1 MHNNRSASSQQHRV
15 QRHASATDAIGFFNL
30 LTSPELLDTLESSL
44 PEHRERLFPPTETLS
59 MFLAQALK
67 PDRSCQ
73 SIVNDTAVKR
83 QFHGLPQCSTNT
95 GGYCKARERLPLEMV
110 TGMVR
115 HTGHLIAAGG
125 SDTWLWRGR
134 RVRLVDGTTV
144 TLPDTQANQTAY
156 PQQSGQ
162 KPGLGFPI
170 CRMWG

>member
-1 MHNNRSASSQQHRV
+1 MDINRSALSKQHRV
-15 QRHASATDAIGFFNL
+15 QHYAAANDAFDFFNM
-30 LTSPELLDTLESSL
+30 LTSPDLLDTLEASL

-73 SIVNDTAVKR
+73 GIVDAAAVKR
-83 QFHGLPQCSTNT
+83 LIHGLPHCSTHT
-95 GGYCKARERLPLEMV
+95 GAYCKARKRLPLEMV
-110 TGMVR
+110 TGMAR
-115 HTGHLIAAGG
+115 HTGRMIAAEG

-156 PQQSGQ
+156 PQQ
-162 KPGLGFPI
+162 
-170 CRMWG
+170 R